1 MAKKKDD
8 QMPLFGGGAGASVED
23 KPLAEE
29 AQRRYLHYA
38 LSVITARAL
47 PDVRDGLKPVQ
58 RRILYAMR
66 VLGLRPDAKYV
77 KSARVVGDVLGKF
90 HPHGDSSVYEAMVRL
105 AQPFTMRVPLVDGR
119 GNFGSADGDTAAA
132 YRYTEAKL
140 LPMAMELLAEL
151 DQETVNWRPTFDN
164 TNKEPAVLP
173 ARFPHLLVNGSQ
185 GIAVGM
191 ATSIP
196 PHNLGEVID
205 ACVAM
210 IDEPDVPTARLLKH
224 VKGPDFPTGGQILST
239 RAELQTVYETGQ
251 GSVKLRGE
259 WKTEEL
265 RKGGQQLV
273 VTSIPYGVDRR
284 VIVEKIAEVIL
295 SKKLPVLLDVR
306 DESTTETRL
315 VLELRKD
322 AEPALVMAYLFKHT
336 PLLVN
341 VQVNLTCLVPTENP
355 DVPSPQRL
363 DLRAMVRYFLDFRFD
378 VVTRRLRFDLTAVER
393 RIHVLEALA
402 TIFDALDE
410 TIRIIRKSEGKR
422 DAAEKLMKRFG
433 LDAEQVDAILELRL
447 YRLAQLEINLIR
459 EELTEKQR
467 EQTRLGAL
475 LNSEDARW
483 KLIRAEMLELKTSC
497 ADRRRS
503 RIGGATD
510 EPTYD
515 AEAFI
520 VDEDATVVLTQ
531 QGWIKRQRE
540 VKDVNATRTREGDA
554 VLEVVAGSTR
564 ASVAFFSNKGTC
576 YVARIVDVPA
586 TTGYG
591 EPVSKL
597 FKLDDGERILSMLTF
612 DPRFREVPEET
623 AGADPEP
630 PYALVVTKGGMTS
643 RFSLRAHREPSTRA
657 GRKFARLGDAAKG
670 SDEVLLVA
678 PIEDGQYIA
687 VATVKGHALVVDQGE
702 IPLLSGPGKGV
713 MLVKLH
719 EGDAVLGAQV
729 LTGSHDSLVV
739 EKEGGTRFELTI
751 RKYRGT
757 RAGHG
762 AELFKRGVL
771 ERVVLPEITL
781 PGTVPA
787 PEAT

>member
-8 QMPLFGGGAGASVED
+8 QIPLFDASSTGGLIED
-23 KPLAEE
+23 KSLAEE

-38 LSVITARAL
+38 LSVITSRAL

-77 KSARVVGDVLGKF
+77 KCARVVGDVLGKF
-90 HPHGDSSVYEAMVRL
+90 HPHGDSSVYEAMVRM
-105 AQPFTMRVPLVDGR
+105 AQDFTLRAPLVDGR
-119 GNFGSADGDTAAA
+119 GNFGSADGDGAAA

-151 DQETVNWRPTFDN
+151 DQDTVFWRPTFDN
-164 TNKEPAVLP
+164 TNKEPSVLP

-196 PHNLGEVID
+196 PHNLGEVVD
-205 ACVAM
+205 ACVAL
-210 IDEPDVPTARLLKH
+210 IDEPELPTAKLLKF
-224 VKGPDFPTGGQILST
+224 VKGPDFPTGGQILSS
-239 RAELQTVYETGQ
+239 RAELQNVYETGQ

-259 WKTEEL
+259 WKTEDL
-265 RKGGQQLV
+265 KKGGLQLV
-273 VTSIPYGVDRR
+273 VTSTPYGVDRKT
-284 VIVEKIAEVIL
+284 IVEKIAEVII

-306 DESTTETRL
+306 DESTAETRI
-315 VLELRKD
+315 VLEIRKD
-322 AEPALVMAYLFKHT
+322 TEPSLVMAYLFKHT

-341 VQVNLTCLVPTENP
+341 VQVNLTCLVPTDNP
-355 DVPSPQRL
+355 EVPAPQRL
-363 DLRAMVRYFLDFRFD
+363 DLRAMVKHFLDFRFE
-378 VVTRRLRFDLTAVER
+378 VVSKRLLFDLSAVER

-410 TIRIIRKSEGKR
+410 TIRIIRRSEGKR

-447 YRLAQLEINLIR
+447 YRLAQLEINIIR
-459 EELTEKQR
+459 EELAERQK
-467 EQTRLGAL
+467 EQKRLAAL
-475 LNSEDARW
+475 LKSQDARW
-483 KLIRAEMLELKTSC
+483 KLIRAELLELKTNF

-503 RIGGATD
+503 KIGGAVD

-520 VDEDATVVLTQ
+520 VDEDATIVLTQ

-540 VKDVNATRTREGDA
+540 VKDVNSTRTRDGDA
-554 VLEVVAGSTR
+554 VLEVVAGSTK

-597 FKLDDGERILSMLTF
+597 FKLDDGERIISMMTF
-612 DPRFREVPEET
+612 DPRFREVPEDE
-623 AGADPEP
+623 GGEPEP
-630 PYALVVTKGGMTS
+630 PYAVVVTKGGMTS
-643 RFSLRAHREPSTRA
+643 RFSLRTHREPSTRS
-657 GRKFARLGDAAKG
+657 GRKFTRLGDYPKG
-670 SDEVLLVA
+670 GDEVLLVA
-678 PIEDGQYIA
+678 AIDDDQHIA
-687 VATVKGHALVVDQGE
+687 VATVKGHALVVEQSE

-729 LTGSHDSLVV
+729 LLDSHESLVV

-751 RKYRGT
+751 RKYAGT
-757 RAGHG
+757 RAGYG
-762 AELFKRGVL
+762 AELFKRGTL

-781 PGTVPA
+781 PGTLLA
-787 PEAT
+787 PDTN

>member
-8 QMPLFGGGAGASVED
+8 QMPLFGGPTGASVED

-38 LSVITARAL
+38 LSVITSRAL

-66 VLGLRPDAKYV
+66 ALGLRPDAKYV

-105 AQPFTMRVPLVDGR
+105 AQPFTMRAPLVDGR
-119 GNFGSADGDTAAA
+119 GNFGSADGDSAAA

-164 TNKEPAVLP
+164 TNKEPVVLP

-210 IDEPDVPTARLLKH
+210 IDEPDLPTVRLLKH
-224 VKGPDFPTGGQILST
+224 VKGPDFPTGGQILSS

-259 WKTEEL
+259 WKTEDL

-273 VTSIPYGVDRR
+273 ITSIPYAVDRR
-284 VIVEKIAEVIL
+284 VVVEKIAEVII

-306 DESTTETRL
+306 DESTAETRI
-315 VLELRKD
+315 VLEIRKD

-363 DLRAMVRYFLDFRFD
+363 DLRAMVRYFLDFRLD

-393 RIHVLEALA
+393 RIHVLEAFA

-410 TIRIIRKSEGKR
+410 TIRIIRRSEGKR

-459 EELTEKQR
+459 EELAEKQR
-467 EQTRLGAL
+467 EQKRLAAL
-475 LNSEDARW
+475 LKSQDARW
-483 KLIRAEMLELKTSC
+483 KLIRAELLELKTSC

-503 RIGGATD
+503 RIGGAAD
-510 EPTYD
+510 EPAYD

-520 VDEDATVVLTQ
+520 VDEDAMVVLTQ

-554 VLEVVAGSTR
+554 VLEVVGGSTR
-564 ASVAFFSNKGTC
+564 ASVAFFSNRGTC

-612 DPRFREVPEET
+612 DPRFRDVPEET
-623 AGADPEP
+623 EGAEPEP
-630 PYALVVTKGGMTS
+630 PYAVVVTKGGMTS

-657 GRKFARLGDAAKG
+657 GRKFVRLGDAVKG
-670 SDEVLLVA
+670 GDEVVLVA
-678 PIEDGQYIA
+678 PIEDDQHIA
-687 VATVKGHALVVDQGE
+687 VATVKGHALVVDQAE

-719 EGDAVLGAQV
+719 EGDTVLGAQV

-757 RAGHG
+757 RAGYG
-762 AELFKRGVL
+762 AELFKRGTL

-787 PEAT
+787 PEST

>member
-8 QMPLFGGGAGASVED
+8 QMPLFGGEAGASVED

-670 SDEVLLVA
+670 GDEVLLVA

-787 PEAT
+787 PEDT

>member
-670 SDEVLLVA
+670 GDEVLLVA

>member
-8 QMPLFGGGAGASVED
+8 QMPLFGGPTGASVED

-38 LSVITARAL
+38 LSVITSRAL

-66 VLGLRPDAKYV
+66 ALGLRPDAKYV

-105 AQPFTMRVPLVDGR
+105 AQPFTMRAPLVDGR

-164 TNKEPAVLP
+164 TNKEPVVLP

-196 PHNLGEVID
+196 PHNLGEVVD

-210 IDEPDVPTARLLKH
+210 IDEPDLPTARLLKH
-224 VKGPDFPTGGQILST
+224 VKGPDFPTGGQILSS

-265 RKGGQQLV
+265 RKGGQQIV
-273 VTSIPYGVDRR
+273 ITSIPYAVDRR
-284 VIVEKIAEVIL
+284 VVVEKIAEVIV

-306 DESTTETRL
+306 DESTAETRI
-315 VLELRKD
+315 VLEIRKD
-322 AEPALVMAYLFKHT
+322 AEPGLVMAYLFKHT

-341 VQVNLTCLVPTENP
+341 VQVNLTCLVPTDNP
-355 DVPSPQRL
+355 DVPAPQRL
-363 DLRAMVRYFLDFRFD
+363 DLRAMVRHFLDFRLD

-393 RIHVLEALA
+393 RIHVLEAFA

-422 DAAEKLMKRFG
+422 DAAERLMKRFG

-459 EELTEKQR
+459 EELAEKQR
-467 EQTRLGAL
+467 EQKRLAAL
-475 LNSEDARW
+475 LKSVDARW
-483 KLIRAEMLELKTSC
+483 KLIRAELLELKTTC

-503 RIGGATD
+503 RIGGAGD
-510 EPTYD
+510 EPAYD

-520 VDEDATVVLTQ
+520 VDEDAMVVLTQ

-540 VKDVNATRTREGDA
+540 VKDVNATRTRDGDA

-564 ASVAFFSNKGTC
+564 ASVAFFSNRGTC

-623 AGADPEP
+623 EGAEPEP
-630 PYALVVTKGGMTS
+630 PYAVVVTKGGMTS

-657 GRKFARLGDAAKG
+657 GRKFVRLGDAVKG
-670 SDEVLLVA
+670 GDEVVLVA
-678 PIEDGQYIA
+678 PIDDEQHIA
-687 VATVKGHALVVDQGE
+687 VATVKGHALVVDQAE

-719 EGDAVLGAQV
+719 EGDTVLGAQV
-729 LTGSHDSLVV
+729 LSGSHDSLVV

-757 RAGHG
+757 RAGYG
-762 AELFKRGVL
+762 AELFKRGTL